1 MNKLLAIGCIEQS
14 TSPYASGLVL
24 VRKKNGSLRV
34 CVDYRQVNKDTVPD
48 RYLLPRVDELVDA
61 IGRRQGKYF
70 STMDLMKGY
79 HQVKMED
86 QSKHK
91 TAFTCHLGLFQYR
104 RMPFGLTNAPATFQ
118 RLMNKL
124 FSGKEWESVFT
135 YLDDILV
142 VSATIEE
149 HLRDVGCMLDRL
161 REAGLRLK
169 PTKCVFA
176 RSEVEYLDFTVSAAG
191 VQPNNNKVKAIL
203 EFPHPTDSKSVRRFI
218 GMINFYR
225 RHIRDLAAVA
235 RPLTAPARKDKTT
248 GKEVQ
253 FNWTT
258 ECERA
263 FSVMKEKLATAPV
276 LRPPDLDRDFYVW
289 TDASLEGFGAVLEQ
303 LDDEDDIIPL
313 LLPVDR
319 PTPQRRSM
327 HPQSWRWLH
336 LYLLWSTSRCIY

>member
-1 MNKLLAIGCIEQS
+1 MATGCIEQS
-14 TSPYASGLVL
+14 TNPYASGLVL
-24 VRKKNGSLRV
+24 VRKKDGSLRV

-48 RYLLPRVDELVDA
+48 SYPIPRVDELVDA
-61 IGRRQGKYF
+61 IGQRQGKYF

-86 QSKHK
+86 KSKNK

-124 FSGKEWESVFT
+124 FFGKEWDSVFI

-142 VSATIEE
+142 VSATFQE
-149 HLRDVGCMLDRL
+149 HLHDVGRVLNRL

-169 PTKCVFA
+169 PAKCVFA
-176 RSEVEYLDFTVSAAG
+176 TSKVEYLGFTISAAG

-203 EFPHPTDSKSVRRFI
+203 EFPKPTDSKSVRRFI

-235 RPLTAPARKDKTT
+235 RPLTALTRKDKIT
-248 GKEVQ
+248 GQEVQ
-253 FNWTT
+253 FKRNT

-263 FSVMKEKLATAPV
+263 FSVMKEKLSTAPV
-276 LRPPDLDRDFYVW
+276 LGPPDLDRHFYVW
-289 TDASLEGFGAVLEQ
+289 SDASLEGFGAVLEQ
-303 LDDEDDIIPL
+303 LDDDG
-313 LLPVDR
+313 
-319 PTPQRRSM
+319 
-327 HPQSWRWLH
+327 
-336 LYLLWSTSRCIY
+336 